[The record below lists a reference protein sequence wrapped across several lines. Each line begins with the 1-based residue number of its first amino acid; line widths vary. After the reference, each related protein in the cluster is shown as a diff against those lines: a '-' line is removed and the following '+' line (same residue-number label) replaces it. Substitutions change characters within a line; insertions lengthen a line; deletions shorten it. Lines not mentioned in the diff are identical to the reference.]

1 MNILILGGTG
11 SIGQA
16 LTELLKNTAWNVYVT
31 TRTRR
36 KNVQNITFLQGNAHD
51 EKFLAECVTKEHW
64 NVIVD
69 FMAYSTQ
76 EFSKKVELFLE
87 STDQYF
93 FLSSSR
99 VYAAS
104 NEPLTEDSPRLLDVC
119 TDETY
124 LATDEYALAKARQE
138 NILLANNKKNW
149 TIIRPYKTYNNN
161 RLQLGMYEKEE
172 WLYRLMMG
180 KTLVF
185 PNELK
190 KRKTTL
196 TYAADVAVA
205 ISELIENESAYG
217 ETFHITTTESL
228 SWEDVFKKYTSI
240 LSETTGKQFHIRY
253 VDDIEMFYN
262 IWNPYQIKYDCNID
276 RCFDNSKINRV
287 TNNNLQYTVF
297 TEGVNKCLK
306 KFIESPEW
314 RNINWRLNFW
324 MDNITGEKT
333 KIWDAD
339 GLKEKARYVKYCIKK

>member
-1 MNILILGGTG
+1 M
-11 SIGQA
+11 
-16 LTELLKNTAWNVYVT
+16 
-31 TRTRR
+31 
-36 KNVQNITFLQGNAHD
+36 
-51 EKFLAECVTKEHW
+51 
-64 NVIVD
+64 
-69 FMAYSTQ
+69 
-76 EFSKKVELFLE
+76 
-87 STDQYF
+87 
-93 FLSSSR
+93 
-99 VYAAS
+99 
-104 NEPLTEDSPRLLDVC
+104 
-119 TDETY
+119 Y

-138 NILLANNKKNW
+138 NILLTTNKKNW

-205 ISELIENESAYG
+205 IRELIENESAYG
-217 ETFHITTTESL
+217 EIFHITTTESL
-228 SWEDVFKKYTSI
+228 SWEDAFEKYTSI
-240 LSETTGKQFHIRY
+240 LSETTGKQFHIKY

-276 RCFDNSKINRV
+276 RRFDNSKINRA
-287 TNNNLQYTVF
+287 TNNKLQYTLVA
-297 TEGVNKCLK
+297 EGINKCLK

-314 RNINWRLNFW
+314 RNINWKLNFW

>member
-31 TRTRR
+31 TRTKRE
-36 KNVQNITFLQGNAHD
+36 NVQNITFLQGNAHD
-51 EKFLAECVTKEHW
+51 EKFLAECVTKRHW

-87 STDQYF
+87 STNQYF

-119 TDETY
+119 TDEMY

-138 NILLANNKKNW
+138 NILLTTNKKNW

-185 PNELK
+185 PTELK
-190 KRKTTL
+190 KKKNY
-196 TYAADVAVA
+196 TYLC
-205 ISELIENESAYG
+205 SGCGSSN
-217 ETFHITTTESL
+217 
-228 SWEDVFKKYTSI
+228 
-240 LSETTGKQFHIRY
+240 
-253 VDDIEMFYN
+253 
-262 IWNPYQIKYDCNID
+262 
-276 RCFDNSKINRV
+276 
-287 TNNNLQYTVF
+287 
-297 TEGVNKCLK
+297 
-306 KFIESPEW
+306 
-314 RNINWRLNFW
+314 
-324 MDNITGEKT
+324 
-333 KIWDAD
+333 
-339 GLKEKARYVKYCIKK
+339 